1 VPRPSR
7 IVFRPEP
14 TAARSS
20 VRHPADLHPLGDRYV
35 NLTMAPSAGRR
46 IVKSGPTNAGRAEIR
61 RVGEWRRKETTMDEE
76 LASTSEGWDWEIEA
90 EAEADTRVAVHPT
103 AGVSAFEMCD

>member
-1 VPRPSR
+1 
-7 IVFRPEP
+7 
-14 TAARSS
+14 
-20 VRHPADLHPLGDRYV
+20 
-35 NLTMAPSAGRR
+35 
-46 IVKSGPTNAGRAEIR
+46 
-61 RVGEWRRKETTMDEE
+61 MDEE

>member
-1 VPRPSR
+1 VQRPSR

-20 VRHPADLHPLGDRYV
+20 VRHPADLHRLGDRYV

-46 IVKSGPTNAGRAEIR
+46 IVTSGPTNAGRAEIR
-61 RVGEWRRKETTMDEE
+61 RVGEWRRKETAMDEE
-76 LASTSEGWDWEIEA
+76 LTSTSEAWDWEIEA
-90 EAEADTRVAVHPT
+90 AAEDDLWVAAHPT
-103 AGVSAFEMCD
+103 GSVSAFEMCD